1 MNALEWIFRSSA
13 GRGGIISN
21 RARLWFISFV
31 LQSIMFN
38 LLVEYT
44 RSQTVCQAAAKKWS
58 LTNVSVPSIFHLMVE
73 YTDTLD
79 KTFHALA
86 HPIRREMLAHL
97 THKRFTV
104 LEMAQLFD
112 LSLNGVS
119 KHLKVLEQAELIH
132 REIQGRTHYCSLE
145 AERLHEAA
153 EWLDYYRHFWE
164 GRLDALE
171 SFLEKKKNEKTP

>member
-1 MNALEWIFRSSA
+1 MLIGFSGLLGHALRW
-13 GRGGIISN
+13 G
-21 RARLWFISFV
+21 
-31 LQSIMFN
+31 
-38 LLVEYT
+38 
-44 RSQTVCQAAAKKWS
+44 
-58 LTNVSVPSIFHLMVE
+58 LTKGSVSSIFNSMVE

-119 KHLKVLEQAELIH
+119 KHLKVLEKAGLIQ

-145 AERLHEAA
+145 AERLREAA

-171 SFLEKKKNEKTP
+171 SFLEKKKNEKKP

>member
-1 MNALEWIFRSSA
+1 MCEM
-13 GRGGIISN
+13 RGD
-21 RARLWFISFV
+21 
-31 LQSIMFN
+31 
-38 LLVEYT
+38 
-44 RSQTVCQAAAKKWS
+44 
-58 LTNVSVPSIFHLMVE
+58 LTNGLLSSIFNIMVE
-73 YTDTLD
+73 YHSTPLD

-86 HPIRREMLAHL
+86 HPIRREMLAQL

-104 LEMAQLFD
+104 LEMAQQFD

-119 KHLKVLEQAELIH
+119 KHLKVLEQAGLLH

-145 AERLHEAA
+145 AERLREAA
-153 EWLDYYRHFWE
+153 EWLDYYRRYWE

>member
-1 MNALEWIFRSSA
+1 MPDPRP
-13 GRGGIISN
+13 
-21 RARLWFISFV
+21 FV
-31 LQSIMFN
+31 KLPQ
-38 LLVEYT
+38 
-44 RSQTVCQAAAKKWS
+44 KKWS

-112 LSLNGVS
+112 LSLNVVS
-119 KHLKVLEQAELIH
+119 KHLKLLDHAVLLH
-132 REIQGRTHYCSLE
+132 RGIQGRTPYCSLE
-145 AERLHEAA
+145 SEPL
-153 EWLDYYRHFWE
+153 
-164 GRLDALE
+164 
-171 SFLEKKKNEKTP
+171 

>member
-1 MNALEWIFRSSA
+1 
-13 GRGGIISN
+13 
-21 RARLWFISFV
+21 
-31 LQSIMFN
+31 
-38 LLVEYT
+38 
-44 RSQTVCQAAAKKWS
+44 
-58 LTNVSVPSIFHLMVE
+58 MVE

-86 HPIRREMLAHL
+86 HPIRREMLAQL

-119 KHLKVLEQAELIH
+119 KHLKVLEQAGLLH

-145 AERLHEAA
+145 AERLREAA
-153 EWLDYYRHFWE
+153 EWLGYYRDYWG
-164 GRLDALE
+164 GRVDGLE
-171 SFLEKKKNEKTP
+171 SFLGKTKSDNNP

>member
-1 MNALEWIFRSSA
+1 
-13 GRGGIISN
+13 
-21 RARLWFISFV
+21 
-31 LQSIMFN
+31 
-38 LLVEYT
+38 
-44 RSQTVCQAAAKKWS
+44 
-58 LTNVSVPSIFHLMVE
+58 LTKGSVSSIFNCVVE

-86 HPIRREMLAHL
+86 NPIRREMLAQL

-119 KHLKVLEQAELIH
+119 KHLKVLEQAGLIH
-132 REIQGRTHYCSLE
+132 REIQGRKHYCSLE
-145 AERLHEAA
+145 AAQLREAA
-153 EWLDYYRHFWE
+153 EWLDYYRQFWE

>member
-1 MNALEWIFRSSA
+1 
-13 GRGGIISN
+13 
-21 RARLWFISFV
+21 
-31 LQSIMFN
+31 
-38 LLVEYT
+38 
-44 RSQTVCQAAAKKWS
+44 
-58 LTNVSVPSIFHLMVE
+58 LTNGSVSSIFNLMVE
-73 YTDTLD
+73 YTITPLD

-119 KHLKVLEQAELIH
+119 KHLKVLEQAGLIH

-145 AERLHEAA
+145 AQRLREAA

-171 SFLEKKKNEKTP
+171 SFLERREHDKQQRYQGSPGGFARGVALRA

>member
-1 MNALEWIFRSSA
+1 MPDPRP
-13 GRGGIISN
+13 
-21 RARLWFISFV
+21 FV
-31 LQSIMFN
+31 KLPK
-38 LLVEYT
+38 
-44 RSQTVCQAAAKKWS
+44 KKWR
-58 LTNVSVPSIFHLMVE
+58 LTSVSVPSIFHLMVE

-132 REIQGRTHYCSLE
+132 REIQGRTHYFSLE

-153 EWLDYYRHFWE
+153 EGFGHYPAF
-164 GRLDALE
+164 
-171 SFLEKKKNEKTP
+171 FLGCFIC

>member
-1 MNALEWIFRSSA
+1 M
-13 GRGGIISN
+13 
-21 RARLWFISFV
+21 
-31 LQSIMFN
+31 
-38 LLVEYT
+38 
-44 RSQTVCQAAAKKWS
+44 
-58 LTNVSVPSIFHLMVE
+58 MVE
-73 YTDTLD
+73 YTSPSLD

-86 HPIRREMLAHL
+86 HPIRREMLAQL

-104 LEMAQLFD
+104 LEMAELFD

-119 KHLKVLEQAELIH
+119 KHLKVLEQAGLIH

-145 AERLHEAA
+145 TERLREAA

-171 SFLEKKKNEKTP
+171 NFLERNKNEKSL

>member
-1 MNALEWIFRSSA
+1 
-13 GRGGIISN
+13 
-21 RARLWFISFV
+21 
-31 LQSIMFN
+31 
-38 LLVEYT
+38 
-44 RSQTVCQAAAKKWS
+44 
-58 LTNVSVPSIFHLMVE
+58 MVE

-104 LEMAQLFD
+104 LEMAHLFD

-119 KHLKVLEQAELIH
+119 KHLKVLEQAGLIH

-145 AERLHEAA
+145 TSRLREAA
-153 EWLDYYRHFWE
+153 EWLDYYRRYWE

-171 SFLEKKKNEKTP
+171 KFSGKEKERTNAVVLPADHQ

>member
-1 MNALEWIFRSSA
+1 
-13 GRGGIISN
+13 
-21 RARLWFISFV
+21 
-31 LQSIMFN
+31 
-38 LLVEYT
+38 
-44 RSQTVCQAAAKKWS
+44 
-58 LTNVSVPSIFHLMVE
+58 MVE
-73 YTDTLD
+73 HTDTLD

-86 HPIRREMLAHL
+86 NPVRREMLAHL

-119 KHLKVLEQAELIH
+119 KHLKVLEQAGLIQ

-145 AERLHEAA
+145 TERLREAA

>member
-1 MNALEWIFRSSA
+1 
-13 GRGGIISN
+13 
-21 RARLWFISFV
+21 
-31 LQSIMFN
+31 
-38 LLVEYT
+38 
-44 RSQTVCQAAAKKWS
+44 
-58 LTNVSVPSIFHLMVE
+58 MVE

-119 KHLKVLEQAELIH
+119 KHLKVLEQAGLIH
-132 REIQGRTHYCSLE
+132 REIQGRTHYCSLK

-153 EWLDYYRHFWE
+153 EWLDYYRRYWE